1 MLSLERNLILGKI
14 STHIPPILNFRIMF
28 WVRFKTMVR
37 VRFRVKDRVRVQFSL
52 SVPCGGAGR
61 NISLVYLQNK

>member
-1 MLSLERNLILGKI
+1 MLSLECDFIFGKI

-28 WVRFKTMVR
+28 WVRLKTMVR
-37 VRFRVKDRVRVQFSL
+37 VRFRVKDRVRVQLTL

-61 NISLVYLQNK
+61 SISLVYVQNK